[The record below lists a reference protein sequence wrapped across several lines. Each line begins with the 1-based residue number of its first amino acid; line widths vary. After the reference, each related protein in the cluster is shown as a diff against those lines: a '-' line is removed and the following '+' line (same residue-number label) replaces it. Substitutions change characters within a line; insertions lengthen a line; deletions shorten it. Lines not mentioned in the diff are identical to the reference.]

1 MAKSTVFR
9 NMWFNVLEILLIFV
23 KSSVRVHI
31 KVRVHAFVRAWRE
44 RESYPPYQI
53 MLYSQRHV
61 FASLFLC
68 LFTGQSFPLILGI
81 LGGDLWKIHKPE

>member
-1 MAKSTVFR
+1 MAKSTVFS
-9 NMWFNVLEILLIFV
+9 NMWFNVLEIIFICV

-31 KVRVHAFVRAWRE
+31 KVRVHVFVRAWRERERERE

-53 MLYSQRHV
+53 MLYSQRHF

-68 LFTGQSFPLILGI
+68 LFTGP
-81 LGGDLWKIHKPE
+81 